1 MQLYAGL
8 RTFSALRCYPGRI
21 SFLQVSLSCDI
32 LLLVQSANNILTHI
46 ILYFE
51 VYIIV
56 NKTGKKRL
64 TSSLHAQTRRSFSS
78 AGEVFSWQP
87 NILSALEWLLLL
99 CPFLCGCFFPWG
111 SALVSLVLIV
121 LLLLL
126 VRRGLLYS
134 THSALFLAAGSIV
147 LFHLSGIFWGT
158 DHGMALVGAV
168 QFLPL
173 PLFVLLVEQYPPG
186 QRMDLLRRMP
196 YVASA
201 MVFLSFLLSRIPS
214 LETWFLVAGRQ
225 AGFFQ
230 YPNTYAVYLLF
241 ALVLVLFGTTLR
253 FGKLPWTAVL
263 ILGIILSGSR
273 TVFFL
278 LLGLFLVFFLTDRS
292 KHSRL
297 RVLIIAALALLGSVV
312 YVVLTGKRDS
322 IGRFL
327 TFSFTASEF
336 VGRLLYARDALP
348 VILRHPLGLGYTG
361 FRCLQGSF
369 QTGVYSVQHV
379 HNELLQLLLDVGW
392 IPAAFFL
399 WALWRSLLS
408 REGGLCRKLLLA
420 VLLLH
425 CLLDFD
431 TQFVSIALLLFLVL
445 DTEPEAQKKLPA
457 TGIMRGVT
465 AGILTVLALLSLW
478 IGSASFLFYVRKP
491 TKALRIYPAYTAAL
505 MNLLPDASDQ
515 ELSPLADRVLKLNKN
530 VALAYDAKTRAD
542 FLSGDFSGMCRNK
555 QEAIRLSRYNLTE
568 YLDYFDLLRY
578 THDLSLQNGDDAGAN
593 HCLSLIAEIPQ
604 MLAKVDAQ
612 TSQLGRMI
620 KDKPNL
626 TLPPPYVSWLEK
638 HASEFVSI
646 S

>member
-1 MQLYAGL
+1 MTKKTPKTIQRCRETPDSLRKNNSLFSGL
-8 RTFSALRCYPGRI
+8 I
-21 SFLQVSLSCDI
+21 
-32 LLLVQSANNILTHI
+32 
-46 ILYFE
+46 
-51 VYIIV
+51 
-56 NKTGKKRL
+56 
-64 TSSLHAQTRRSFSS
+64 FSS
-78 AGEVFSWQP
+78 
-87 NILSALEWLLLL
+87 LEWLILL
-99 CPFLCGCFFPWG
+99 CPFFCGCFFPWG

-126 VRRGLLYS
+126 ARRGLLRLTYS
-134 THSALFLAAGSIV
+134 APFLAAGSIV
-147 LFHLSGIFWGT
+147 LFHLGGIFWGT

-186 QRMDLLRRMP
+186 KRMGLLRKMP
-196 YVASA
+196 YAASA
-201 MVFLSFLLSRIPS
+201 MVFLSFLLSCIPS
-214 LETWFLVAGRQ
+214 LENWFLVAGRQ

-230 YPNTYAVYLLF
+230 YPNTSAVYLLF
-241 ALVLVLFGTTLR
+241 ALVLVLFGSPLR

-273 TVFFL
+273 TVFLL
-278 LLGLFLVFFLTDRS
+278 LLGLFLVFFIADRS
-292 KHSRL
+292 KQSRL
-297 RVLIIAALALLGSVV
+297 RVLIIAALALLGSIL
-312 YVVLTGKRDS
+312 YVVLTGNRES

-392 IPAAFFL
+392 IPTVLFL

-457 TGIMRGVT
+457 TGTMRGVT

-478 IGSASFLFYVRKP
+478 IGSASFLYYLRKP
-491 TKALRIYPAYTAAL
+491 ALALRVYPAYTAAL
-505 MNLLPDASDQ
+505 VNLLPDASDQ

-530 VALAYDAKTRAD
+530 VALAYDAKTKAD
-542 FLSGDFSGMCRNK
+542 YLSGDFSGMCRNK
-555 QEAIRLSRYNLTE
+555 QEAIRLSRYNLPE

-578 THDLSLQNGDDAGAN
+578 FYDFYLQNGDDAGAN
-593 HCLSLIAEIPQ
+593 HCLSLITEIPQ
-604 MLAKVDAQ
+604 MLAEVDAQ
-612 TSQLGRMI
+612 TSRLGRMI
-620 KDKPNL
+620 KDKPEL
-626 TLPPPYVSWLEK
+626 TLPSPYVTWIEK
-638 HASEFVSI
+638 HSSGFVSI